1 MGIQFWIIFNVFVL
15 AMLVLDLFVLNR
27 KTEVVKIKDALWW
40 SAFWVG
46 LAILFNVGIYL
57 WHPRGEAAALEFL
70 TGYLI
75 EESLSVDN
83 LFVFMLI
90 FNYFRVPPQ
99 YQRKVLFWGIIGAL
113 ILRGAFIWIGVELI
127 ERFHWTIYVLGAFLV
142 FTGIKMVV
150 SKDQEIN
157 PQKNP
162 IIKLINKIIPV
173 TRQYHEGNF
182 FVKIKNIY
190 FATPLFI
197 VVLVVETTDV
207 IFALDSIP
215 AILAVTNDAFI
226 VYTSNVFALMGLRS
240 LYFALAGIMELFHY
254 IHYGLALILSF
265 IGVKLLISDYFP
277 IDMKYALMIV
287 AGILAGSVLLSIM
300 FPQKNKNPLEAS
312 NESAPEAVKE
322 E

>member
-15 AMLVLDLFVLNR
+15 TMLVLDLFVLNR
-27 KTEVVKIKDALWW
+27 KSEIVKVKEALWW

-46 LAILFNVGIYL
+46 LAILFNIGIWL
-57 WHPRGEAAALEFL
+57 WHPRGETAAVEFL

-83 LFVFMLI
+83 LFVFMMI
-90 FNYFRVPPQ
+90 FTFFRVPQQ

-113 ILRGAFIWIGVELI
+113 VLRAGFIIVGVSLLQKFAWIKFI
-127 ERFHWTIYVLGAFLV
+127 LGAFLV
-142 FTGIKMVV
+142 FTGIKMVA
-150 SKDQEIN
+150 SQDQEIN

-173 TRQYHEGNF
+173 TKQYHEDKF
-182 FVKIKNIY
+182 FVKIKNVY

-215 AILAVTNDAFI
+215 AILAITDDAFI
-226 VYTSNVFALMGLRS
+226 LYTSNVFALMGLRS
-240 LYFALAGIMELFHY
+240 LYFALAGIMQLFHY
-254 IHYGLALILSF
+254 IHYGLAVILSF
-265 IGVKLLISDYFP
+265 IGVKLLLEHWYK
-277 IDMKYALMIV
+277 IDTMYSLIIV
-287 AGILAGSVLLSIM
+287 GGILALSIGLSIL
-300 FPQKNKNPLEAS
+300 FPQKKEAEQDLEA
-312 NESAPEAVKE
+312 NNINKE
-322 E
+322 N